1 MEQAASLVQQA
12 VHPDALTIFGATFDE
27 NMDDEIRVTV
37 IATGFDKAPAGSCR
51 RSAPLTS
58 PPQSWMGRKKEEPA
72 KATAAPTPIE
82 PIAPPAEKEEAPKDD
97 FDFESIL
104 KIFEHRD

>member
-1 MEQAASLVQQA
+1 M
-12 VHPDALTIFGATFDE
+12 
-27 NMDDEIRVTV
+27 
-37 IATGFDKAPAGSCR
+37 IATGFDKAPAGELPKIGTFDKP
-51 RSAPLTS
+51 SAKLDG
-58 PPQSWMGRKKEEPA
+58 QEKEEPA